1 MGIKTLITIA
11 EVGILIRIFANYNI
25 DSPTQRRPSK
35 AGRYHAFVNLDAVY
49 HIHRNIVDI

>member
-11 EVGILIRIFANYNI
+11 EVSVLTGVLPNDDI

-35 AGRYHAFVNLDAVY
+35 ASRYHALVNLDAVY
-49 HIHRNIVDI
+49 HIHRNIVDV

>member
-11 EVGILIRIFANYNI
+11 EVGILIRVLANYNI

-35 AGRYHAFVNLDAVY
+35 ASRYHAFVNLNAVY
-49 HIHRNIVDI
+49 HIHRNIVDV